1 MKYRILI
8 VASALLYSSALMA
21 QDKKPL
27 TPQQQRMA
35 ECSSQAKGL
44 KGDEYKKARDACL
57 KGESMAKADKKA
69 RTPQQ
74 QRMAECA
81 SKAKGLKGDEY
92 KKARDAC
99 LKG

>member
-8 VASALLYSSALMA
+8 LASALLCSTSLMA
-21 QDKKPL
+21 QDKKSL

-35 ECSSQAKGL
+35 ECSSKAKGL
-44 KGDEYKKARDACL
+44 KGDEYKKVRNDCL
-57 KGESMAKADKKA
+57 KGESMAKADKKV

-74 QRMAECA
+74 QKMAECS
-81 SKAKGLKGDEY
+81 SKAKGLKGDAY
-92 KKARDAC
+92 AKARNEC

>member
-1 MKYRILI
+1 MKIHYLIL
-8 VASALLYSSALMA
+8 ASTLLCSSSLTA
-21 QDKKPL
+21 QEKKQL

-69 RTPQQ
+69 LTPQQ
-74 QRMAECA
+74 QKMAECA